1 ERLLPQHFAGYSP
14 EQGLRFR
21 SSSTVEDIEGF
32 NGAGL
37 YDSSTGY
44 LQPRRASGSTPK
56 RPSVADAVR
65 KTWAS
70 YFSAE
75 AFEERHQNHIHP
87 LAADMAVLVHARFD
101 DELEQANGVFTFT
114 LAPGAREL
122 LVDAQPGAVSVT
134 NPPTDRVVIPES
146 SRVRKTEAEL
156 NIQRQTLSSLM
167 KAGQEVV
174 SDAELRELFQVA
186 ESLTAEHLARDN
198 AGIPAAQQ
206 RRALV
211 MDFEFRRVRPGWPAL

>member
-1 ERLLPQHFAGYSP
+1 MVRHAPLPSAFARELDQQLLQHFSAYAP

-37 YDSSTGY
+37 YDSSTGF
-44 LQPRRASGSTPK
+44 LVPGKAAGKRAGKEPK

-75 AFEERHQNHIHP
+75 AFEERHQNHIDH
-87 LAADMAVLVHARFD
+87 LAADIAVLVHARFD

-114 LAPGAREL
+114 
-122 LVDAQPGAVSVT
+122 
-134 NPPTDRVVIPES
+134 
-146 SRVRKTEAEL
+146 
-156 NIQRQTLSSLM
+156 
-167 KAGQEVV
+167 
-174 SDAELRELFQVA
+174 
-186 ESLTAEHLARDN
+186 
-198 AGIPAAQQ
+198 
-206 RRALV
+206 
-211 MDFEFRRVRPGWPAL
+211 